1 MISSVQFRLFITVA
15 IMAFVF
21 SCVRDYGN
29 TLRNNEKKETLS
41 GKLVGVVTRGPILP
55 ISKDE
60 NLQTKPAINVK
71 IMIITLSR
79 KTVETV
85 ATDNDGRY
93 SITLPGGTYR
103 VEMLPSSSEMTKDLP
118 TVVTIIK
125 GKETHLDIHIDTRI
139 R

>member
-1 MISSVQFRLFITVA
+1 M
-15 IMAFVF
+15 
-21 SCVRDYGN
+21 
-29 TLRNNEKKETLS
+29 TLS
-41 GKLVGVVTRGPILP
+41 G
-55 ISKDE
+55 
-60 NLQTKPAINVK
+60 
-71 IMIITLSR
+71 